1 VTATRSR
8 SSRSSKPGTRQPA
21 APPASTLD
29 PASHTLLLSEDPPL
43 SLLDRWIR
51 LLDRSPSR
59 RWLFYLGLPAALI
72 LAVHLLSWS
81 CAVIPFGTVSP
92 QLAATASMSILFVG
106 IIHYAGLTAVFLPLM
121 LVVAQ
126 QVVGR
131 LLAG

>member
-1 VTATRSR
+1 MTATRSR

-106 IIHYAGLTAVFLPLM
+106 IIHYAGLTAVFLSLM

>member
-1 VTATRSR
+1 MTATRSR

-59 RWLFYLGLPAALI
+59 GFFYLALPAALI

-81 CAVIPFGTVSP
+81 CAVIPFGNVSP

>member
-1 VTATRSR
+1 MTATRSR

>member
-1 VTATRSR
+1 
-8 SSRSSKPGTRQPA
+8 
-21 APPASTLD
+21 
-29 PASHTLLLSEDPPL
+29 LLLSEDPPL

-106 IIHYAGLTAVFLPLM
+106 IIHYAGLTEVFLPLM

>member
-1 VTATRSR
+1 MTATRSR

-106 IIHYAGLTAVFLPLM
+106 IIHYAGLTEVFLPLM